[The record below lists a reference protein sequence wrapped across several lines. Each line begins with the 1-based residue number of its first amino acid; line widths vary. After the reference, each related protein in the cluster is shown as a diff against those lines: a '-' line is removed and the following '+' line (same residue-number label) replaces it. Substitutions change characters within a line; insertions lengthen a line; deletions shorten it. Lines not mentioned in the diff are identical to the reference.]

1 MTEAQQLIVYSN
13 TKNPDVVIEGIHYDH
28 VRQYNKRL
36 YNSNNHWPLE
46 QKPADYDSVIA
57 KCNLTEW
64 LSEFRTPGTYRT
76 IDLPIQ
82 GWIREA
88 NHLGQQTGQISLL
101 YYEDL
106 NDYCAKYESDPKFAE
121 LFTPEALAKVG
132 GGYFVRSNSVSLKNG
147 IHGVGPYTNLRKIV
161 ESLITCNVGH
171 NPMSDYQPDTD
182 KSQFIV
188 HHNDARNLDFRY
200 GSGVP
205 IYRTPHDTQTLGLTL
220 FPWLDIQ
227 DEYRVFVHNRRVTAI
242 SQQDLGTPHPVMAQT
257 DEPAEYARQV
267 TEKILA
273 ECSKSVIPWL
283 ESTGRDSITLDFA
296 FLGPNM
302 EPYIVEFNPFGPEHA
317 AGSSLFHWEL
327 NWDKLSSASGYPVYF
342 RFTTI

>member
-1 MTEAQQLIVYSN
+1 MNQEQQEQLIVYSYAN
-13 TKNPDVVIEGIHYDH
+13 TENPQVVIEGIHYDH

-57 KCNLTEW
+57 KCNITEW
-64 LSEFRTPGTYRT
+64 VTEFRTPGTYRT

-132 GGYFVRSNSVSLKNG
+132 GGYFDRSNSVSLKNG

-161 ESLITCNVGH
+161 ESLITCNAGH
-171 NPMSDYQPDTD
+171 NPMSDYQPDTR
-182 KSQFIV
+182 I
-188 HHNDARNLDFRY
+188 L
-200 GSGVP
+200 
-205 IYRTPHDTQTLGLTL
+205 TLTL
-220 FPWLDIQ
+220 FPLLDIQ

-242 SQQDLGTPHPVMAQT
+242 SQQDLGTPHPVIAQT

-273 ECSKSVIPWL
+273 ECSRTVIPWL
-283 ESTGRDSITLDFA
+283 ESTGRDSVTLDFA
-296 FLGPNM
+296 FIGSEL
-302 EPYIVEFNPFGPEHA
+302 EPYVVEFNPFGPEHA

-327 NWDKLSSASGYPVYF
+327 NWDKLSSASGCPVYF